1 MRRSSLEHMNCS
13 VAQTLEIVGDWWSL
27 LIVRDAFFGASRFG
41 DFQRSLGIARNI
53 LTERLDWLC
62 DHEVLERRIYQ
73 ERPPRYEYVLTE
85 KGRDLQTVLLA
96 MLAWGDRWTSTAG
109 KPPVIATEGGADPV
123 ELRIVNTRTGLPV
136 RPRRV
141 RMRPGP
147 GAGDAETTVRG

>member
-62 DHEVLERRIYQ
+62 EHEVLERRIYQ
-73 ERPPRYEYVLTE
+73 ERRVGILQGHRDRFERHPRC
-85 KGRDLQTVLLA
+85 
-96 MLAWGDRWTSTAG
+96 W
-109 KPPVIATEGGADPV
+109 
-123 ELRIVNTRTGLPV
+123 RTG
-136 RPRRV
+136 
-141 RMRPGP
+141 G
-147 GAGDAETTVRG
+147 